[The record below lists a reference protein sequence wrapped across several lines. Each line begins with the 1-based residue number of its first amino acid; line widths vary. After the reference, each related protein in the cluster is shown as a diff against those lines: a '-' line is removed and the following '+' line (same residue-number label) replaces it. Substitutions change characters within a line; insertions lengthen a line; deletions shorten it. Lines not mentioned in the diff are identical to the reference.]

1 VAIKGT
7 ATGMARNVDRVQL
20 ASGLYLADITDAVGV
35 TSWDFRVGAVAEFTF
50 PAVDR
55 GRELS
60 RRGLLREGVTLKWDG
75 ENWQIAVVERD
86 YKGDDIWLNFT
97 ARSRLA
103 RRLRNMGGDGKAV
116 KKETPQSFIGRA
128 VKKAGG
134 AALVEPG
141 AGRVQIV
148 QKRGESVLD
157 VIGNIASDTG
167 VEWVEHGNT
176 FYVGTPWWAFKED
189 LGLPTWAA
197 RADGTVT
204 DIGSNVLSVL
214 TLSTRSSLDDRKNA
228 AEAQLT
234 VEAATG
240 AKVRPWHKVNL
251 SRAAD
256 ADDGLW
262 LVSDVTFDE
271 VSGSAD
277 LSLVRPLK
285 SSPKKG
291 STPSSDSSQLGSDGT
306 SATIADL
313 DDIDG
318 WIKGYDKVWPRC
330 SRTPKQAVAWALV
343 KAAPPN
349 NTWGQRLC
357 LNFVSQA
364 FGKNNLGGG
373 QASFVWDKA
382 PASAIKSPGDT
393 SPPAGALV
401 VWGVGAGQ
409 GAGHIGISIGGG
421 KMVNASGGRVFIAS
435 IAGFT
440 SDYKGAMTPS
450 FWTGG

>member
-1 VAIKGT
+1 MAIKGT

-35 TSWDFRVGAVAEFTF
+35 TSWDFRVGAVSEFTF

-55 GRELS
+55 NRELS
-60 RRGLLREGVTLKWDG
+60 KRGLLREGVTLKWDG

-103 RRLRNMGGDGKAV
+103 RRLRNMTGSGKSTE
-116 KKETPQSFIGRA
+116 KDTPQAFIGRA

-134 AALVEPG
+134 SALVEPG
-141 AGRVQIV
+141 AGRMRIV

-176 FYVGTPWWAFKED
+176 FFVGTPWWAFKED
-189 LGLPTWAA
+189 LGLPTWTA
-197 RADGTVT
+197 RADGTLP
-204 DIGSNVLSVL
+204 DIGDKVLSAL

-228 AEAQLT
+228 AEAQMT
-234 VEAATG
+234 VEIGTG

-251 SRAAD
+251 TRADD
-256 ADDGLW
+256 ADQGLW

-277 LSLVRPLK
+277 LSLTRPLK

-291 STPSSDSSQLGSDGT
+291 STPSSTASSTDTGGLEPLKDSSYSD
-306 SATIADL
+306 A
-313 DDIDG
+313 
-318 WIKGYDKVWPRC
+318 PRP
-330 SRTPKQAVAWALV
+330 SSWSGRSVAGIVAL
-343 KAAPPN
+343 
-349 NTWGQRLC
+349 
-357 LNFVSQA
+357 F
-364 FGKNNLGGG
+364 KNNPGGLGGHPIYNGCLWYAQEAAGYPHIGDNPHVLWTMLATSKRHSNRKVVPGAVLLYRTSRIGHATVYLGGG
-373 QASFVWDKA
+373 QVLGTDMDSNGNYSPGNWSIA
-382 PASAIKSPGDT
+382 PADACERSFGTLLGWYSP
-393 SPPAGALV
+393 
-401 VWGVGAGQ
+401 
-409 GAGHIGISIGGG
+409 
-421 KMVNASGGRVFIAS
+421 
-435 IAGFT
+435 
-440 SDYKGAMTPS
+440 
-450 FWTGG
+450 

>member
-1 VAIKGT
+1 MAIKGT
-7 ATGMARNVDRVQL
+7 ATGMARSVDRVQL

-35 TSWDFRVGAVAEFTF
+35 TSWDFQTGAVSEFTF

-55 GRELS
+55 NRELS
-60 RRGLLREGVTLKWDG
+60 KRGLLREGVTLKWDG

-86 YKGDDIWLNFT
+86 YRGDDIWLNFT

-103 RRLRNMGGDGKAV
+103 RRLRNMTGSGKSTE
-116 KKETPQSFIGRA
+116 KDTPQAFIGRA

-141 AGRVQIV
+141 AGRMRIV

-167 VEWVEHGNT
+167 VEWVEHGNK

-214 TLSTRSSLDDRKNA
+214 TLSTRSSMDDRRNA

-291 STPSSDSSQLGSDGT
+291 STPSSTASSSDTGGLEPLKDSSYSD
-306 SATIADL
+306 A
-313 DDIDG
+313 
-318 WIKGYDKVWPRC
+318 PRP
-330 SRTPKQAVAWALV
+330 SSWSGRSVAGIVAL
-343 KAAPPN
+343 
-349 NTWGQRLC
+349 
-357 LNFVSQA
+357 F
-364 FGKNNLGGG
+364 KNNPGGLGGHPIYNGCLWYAQEAAGYPHIGDNPHVLWTMLATSKRHTNRKVVPGAVLLYRTSRIGHATVYLGGG
-373 QASFVWDKA
+373 QVLGTDMDSNGNYAPGNWSIA
-382 PASAIKSPGDT
+382 PADACERSFGTLLGWYSP
-393 SPPAGALV
+393 
-401 VWGVGAGQ
+401 
-409 GAGHIGISIGGG
+409 
-421 KMVNASGGRVFIAS
+421 
-435 IAGFT
+435 
-440 SDYKGAMTPS
+440 
-450 FWTGG
+450 